1 MKKILYLG
9 WIGFRNVGD
18 ELMWELFLR
27 HGKERWKSEHYEIVP
42 SVPGVPYKQVE
53 AYDAVVLGGGS
64 LLIPG
69 YLDLLHRAVLAG
81 KPVWVWGSGYDGM
94 EKVPSKQLA
103 VYQGVLREKLI
114 DIAKRADYFGV
125 RGPFTYQALAD
136 SGIPMERVKISG
148 DPGMLLH
155 HERKAADGRGKTGQ
169 VIGINWGTAY
179 NKVYGGNEKRV
190 EAALAAAAKRW
201 IRQGYQVWIY
211 PVWGPDLDACKSLAA
226 RIDEPGNVTVVNRI
240 LSAGELMPLV
250 EGCLFTVNF
259 KLHANIISHAAGVP
273 FVCLGYRFKCFDYV
287 YSVDMP
293 DFIVPMDAAD
303 LEERLLQAASRAVSS
318 RNGIVSA
325 LRRRQEDYRE
335 RVMKSFLESPLL

>member
-103 VYQGVLREKLI
+103 VYQGKMREQLT
-114 DIAKRADYFGV
+114 DIAKHASFFGV

-136 SGIPMERVKISG
+136 SGIPMERIQISG
-148 DPGMLLH
+148 DPGMLLN
-155 HERKAADGRGKTGQ
+155 HERKVLGSMGKAGQ
-169 VIGINWGTAY
+169 VVGINWGTAY
-179 NKVYGGNEKRV
+179 NKVYGGDEKKV
-190 EAALAAAAKRW
+190 EEALAAAAKQW
-201 IRQGYQVWIY
+201 IRQGYQVLIY
-211 PVWGPDLDACKSLAA
+211 PVWGPDLDACRSLAA
-226 RIDEPGNVTVVNRI
+226 RIGEPGNVQVTEKV
-240 LSAGELMPLV
+240 LSAEEVMSLV
-250 EGCLFTVNF
+250 EGCRFTVNF

-273 FVCLGYRFKCFDYV
+273 FVCLGYRFKCFDYA
-287 YSVDMP
+287 YSVGVP
-293 DFIVPMDAAD
+293 DTIVPMDAAH
-303 LEERLLQAASRAVSS
+303 LQERLLQAASRLGSS
-318 RNGIVSA
+318 RNGILSK
-325 LRRRQEDYRE
+325 LRRHQEHYRE
-335 RVMKSFLESPLL
+335 RLMKSFLESPLL